1 MVLCWE
7 DMQAQWWPSP
17 RPYAGV
23 ILCIYCVCKIQ
34 VNIISIGLKQFSRS
48 QIRVKQGGK
57 RKNNGGEFGKDG
69 YLYQSPRYICIWVLP
84 VVAWEKG
91 AGMFSGHLCLFP
103 NLGFCSIS
111 IKVSHMESQVV
122 ILPWLHFF
130 ACIALQ
136 LHNTVWKLL
145 KEKEKKK
152 DRSLNHFYSIVRINA
167 SAIRKA
173 YQEQHFEFT
182 VLGFRWTE
190 KAFFLLG
197 LQNCST
203 FTFY

>member
-152 DRSLNHFYSIVRINA
+152 
-167 SAIRKA
+167 K
-173 YQEQHFEFT
+173 
-182 VLGFRWTE
+182 TE
-190 KAFFLLG
+190 A
-197 LQNCST
+197 
-203 FTFY
+203 